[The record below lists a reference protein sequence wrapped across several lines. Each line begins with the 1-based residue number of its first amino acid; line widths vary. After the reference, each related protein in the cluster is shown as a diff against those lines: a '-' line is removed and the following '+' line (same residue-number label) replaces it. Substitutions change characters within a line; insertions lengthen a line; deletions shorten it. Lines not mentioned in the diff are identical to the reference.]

1 MTDHS
6 HRRTDQENRNNRPG
20 RNSPPEKTA
29 PGEMPGDIY
38 LKTER
43 LTAGYRGIPFI
54 HDISI
59 SLSKGRIMTLIGPNG
74 SGKST
79 ILKTLSGRIPSLG
92 GSIFLKGRP
101 RSSFSRQE
109 LARTVAVMSTDPV
122 NTELMK
128 AREIV
133 EAGRYPYT
141 GSLGILSESDHRAV
155 EEAIRAAHVEDLADL
170 DFMALSDGQRQR
182 ILLAR
187 AIAQEAEFMLLDE
200 PTSFLDIR
208 YQLELLEILGE
219 LCSRKGT
226 TILMSLHELFLVEK
240 IADTVVC
247 LKNGRIQQIGPVGE
261 IFSGRVID
269 DLYDLPA
276 GTYASLREKK

>member
-6 HRRTDQENRNNRPG
+6 RRRTDQANRNKRPG
-20 RNSPPEKTA
+20 RNSSPKQTA
-29 PGEMPGDIY
+29 SGEQPGDIY
-38 LKTER
+38 LRTDG

-54 HDISI
+54 HEISL

-74 SGKST
+74 AGKST

-92 GSIFLKGRP
+92 GAIYLKGRP

-109 LARTVAVMSTDPV
+109 LARTVAVMTTDPV
-122 NTELMK
+122 KTELMK
-128 AREIV
+128 AREVV

-141 GSLGILSESDHRAV
+141 GTLGILSEADHRAV
-155 EEAIRAAHVEDLADL
+155 EEAIRTAHVEELADL
-170 DFMALSDGQRQR
+170 DFMELSDGQRQR

-187 AIAQEAEFMLLDE
+187 AIAQEAEFMILDE
-200 PTSFLDIR
+200 PTSYLDIR
-208 YQLELLEILGE
+208 YQLELLEILRE
-219 LCSRKGT
+219 LCIRKQT
-226 TILMSLHELFLVEK
+226 TILMSLHELFLVEQ

-247 LKNGRIQQIGPVGE
+247 LKDGRIEQTGSVE
-261 IFSGRVID
+261 ETFSGRVID